1 MRILICGSP
10 QQQAEIKNALP
21 ENLNEIIFQENFI
34 NYPDNFPLDGLFLL
48 NEKHIDFN
56 LLPVKYPVFINEVI
70 GSLKD
75 LNATANVLRINGWAG
90 FLQRKVWEVA
100 GNISV
105 DAERVAEALGRKLI
119 VVKDEPGLIS
129 AKVIGA
135 IINEAFYAL
144 NEKVS
149 TKDEINIAMK
159 LATNYPFGPFE
170 WAEKIGYQKIHDLLS
185 KLSET
190 DSKYKPSFNP
200 ENIEE

>member
-10 QQQAEIKNALP
+10 QQGAEIKNALP

-70 GSLKD
+70 GILKD
-75 LNATANVLRINGWAG
+75 LNAPANVLRINGWAG

>member
-70 GSLKD
+70 GILKD
-75 LNATANVLRINGWAG
+75 LNAPANVLRINGWAG

>member
-10 QQQAEIKNALP
+10 QQGAEIKNALP

-70 GSLKD
+70 GILKD
-75 LNATANVLRINGWAG
+75 LNAPANVLRINGWAG

-190 DSKYKPSFNP
+190 DSKYKTSFNP